1 MNVKT
6 NTIKYK
12 LQRLKL
18 ANNIRQFVR
27 NLFRIEDLIDDKL
40 YDIENDVEGIRYDVE
55 NATAELEDRPTNYDL
70 ECNVNDYIHQYIED
84 NIEDIA
90 KKIAESNKSL
100 EVKNG

>member
-6 NTIKYK
+6 NTIKHK

-18 ANNIRQFVR
+18 ANSIRQFVR

-55 NATAELEDRPTNYDL
+55 NATAELEDRPTHYDL
-70 ECNVNDYIHQYIED
+70 EVSCNDLIHQYIED

-100 EVKNG
+100 EVKND

>member
-40 YDIENDVEGIRYDVE
+40 YDIENDVEGIRQDVE
-55 NATAELEDRPTNYDL
+55 NATAELEDRPTHSDL
-70 ECNVNDYIHQYIED
+70 EWNVYDYIQQYIED

-90 KKIAESNKSL
+90 NKVAESNKSL
-100 EVKNG
+100 EVKDD

>member
-6 NTIKYK
+6 NTIKNK

-18 ANNIRQFVR
+18 ANSIRQFVR

-40 YDIENDVEGIRYDVE
+40 YDIENDVESLRYEVD
-55 NATAELEDRPTNYDL
+55 TTSAELDDRPTHYDL
-70 ECNVNDYIHQYIED
+70 EVSCNDLIHQYIED

-90 KKIAESNKSL
+90 EKIAESNKSL
-100 EVKNG
+100 EVKND